1 VTVIDDLTVD
11 LCSGLV
17 IAGEGARNRARRSS
31 VRRTAAWSLVL
42 LVAACS
48 SSGSGTATPTPT
60 SGIAGVVLTT
70 GLSHKHVTK
79 RVDYPTHP
87 PVGGPHWP
95 PRAFDVYGWMACAVY
110 TEPVVDEFAVHS
122 LEHGAVWVTYQPSLP
137 AAGVAQLQQLAGIRP
152 DYVLV
157 SPYPG
162 QTSPVEVTAWGAQLA
177 VTDPT
182 DVRLAQFTRT
192 YAGGGQGG
200 ELGADCAHGSTV
212 AQAQAALAKATG

>member
-1 VTVIDDLTVD
+1 MAL
-11 LCSGLV
+11 L
-17 IAGEGARNRARRSS
+17 IAG
-31 VRRTAAWSLVL
+31 
-42 LVAACS
+42 CS
-48 SSGSGTATPTPT
+48 SSGGSGTATPTPT
-60 SGIAGVVLTT
+60 SGISGVVLTT
-70 GLSHKHVTK
+70 GLAHDHVTHH
-79 RVDYPTHP
+79 VDYPVHP

-95 PRAFDVYGWMACAVY
+95 PSAFGAIGWMACGVY

-122 LEHGAVWVTYQPSLP
+122 LEHGAVWVTYLPSLP
-137 AAGVAQLQQLAGIRP
+137 AAAVAQLRQLAGIRP

-177 VTDPT
+177 VTDPA

-200 ELGADCAHGSTV
+200 ELGADCAHGSDV